1 MERSK
6 NWLIQTEKDLV
17 KNDFKYQ
24 FYEWYCFASQQSTEK
39 KTVQSLYCKK
49 TNSRTNPCFNFKS
62 RQIEEFK
69 NLLTLCLMSY
79 NIYYVNPAQLPTIP
93 G

>member
-24 FYEWYCFASQQSTEK
+24 FYEWYCFAS
-39 KTVQSLYCKK
+39 
-49 TNSRTNPCFNFKS
+49 
-62 RQIEEFK
+62 
-69 NLLTLCLMSY
+69 
-79 NIYYVNPAQLPTIP
+79 
-93 G
+93 